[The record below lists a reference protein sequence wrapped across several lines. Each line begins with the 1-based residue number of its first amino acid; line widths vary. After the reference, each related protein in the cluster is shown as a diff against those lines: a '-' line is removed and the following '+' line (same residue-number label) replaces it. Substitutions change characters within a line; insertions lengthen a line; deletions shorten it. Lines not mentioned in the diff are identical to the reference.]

1 MSAIFSDYALIEA
14 NKRRIIAGDKS
25 QVVSGKS
32 CFQTKTIF
40 LSYKFTMAVIFK
52 KKYSTI
58 VYSFTWFWS
67 RLMDGSFLCCTL
79 FYQTKPDQRTII
91 FCSNA
96 KLNAAFKCKLL

>member
-40 LSYKFTMAVIFK
+40 LSYKFTMAIIFK
-52 KKYSTI
+52 KKTQQL
-58 VYSFTWFWS
+58 FTVLRGF
-67 RLMDGSFLCCTL
+67 G
-79 FYQTKPDQRTII
+79 QG
-91 FCSNA
+91 
-96 KLNAAFKCKLL
+96 